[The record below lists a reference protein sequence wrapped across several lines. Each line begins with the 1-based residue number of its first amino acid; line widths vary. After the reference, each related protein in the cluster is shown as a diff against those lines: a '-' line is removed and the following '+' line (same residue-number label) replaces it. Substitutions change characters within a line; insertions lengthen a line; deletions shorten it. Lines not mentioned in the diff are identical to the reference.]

1 MKAQKAQED
10 VLVVCAGCN
19 GFDEVNVSVCVLS
32 ALAAGIVRVAPHDN
46 FTDLVQDTM
55 SLLKVPAALLTAF
68 RGEFALQQVQE
79 IHSTLMEVNKA
90 IRCLLTPTTEN
101 VPVPALD
108 QHLRDIIAGVSDGRK
123 AV

>member
-1 MKAQKAQED
+1 MLQITWASLKAQKAQED
-10 VLVVCAGCN
+10 VLVVRAGCN
-19 GFDEVNVSVCVLS
+19 GFDEVNVCVLS

-90 IRCLLTPTTEN
+90 IRCLLKIAY
-101 VPVPALD
+101 PVD
-108 QHLRDIIAGVSDGRK
+108 
-123 AV
+123 